1 MLRESIEGR
10 YELQINASVPS
21 VPYQVAVQAPDQA
34 GKAVIAAHAGR
45 TAEAGAVDRYE
56 IAYSPGST
64 PAMKITEVGESWR
77 FRILLSSRGGAA
89 TEVLL
94 TDPQGRQTGRDP
106 VAKLEHEKIPRSA
119 YVDGG
124 IGPRTIQLDLRQPID
139 GSYRLRVTGIAS
151 GAYTLDLRAW
161 DRSGTANARPE
172 LRDVPTEPGIVHLY
186 RLDYASTD
194 RTPLK
199 LTGRFDRDRFL
210 AYANLAGTEERLKAG
225 ATSFPLVIFYSAHI
239 KRVTFNALLNGD
251 NISGRFTP
259 EPEGY
264 EIVRIP
270 LAPGLNTLL
279 LSVEGTTATGHTT
292 DTHQLLFRVE

>member
-1 MLRESIEGR
+1 
-10 YELQINASVPS
+10 
-21 VPYQVAVQAPDQA
+21 
-34 GKAVIAAHAGR
+34 
-45 TAEAGAVDRYE
+45 
-56 IAYSPGST
+56 
-64 PAMKITEVGESWR
+64 MKITEVGDFWR
-77 FRILLSSRGGAA
+77 FRILLLSRGGAA

-139 GSYRLRVTGIAS
+139 GSYTLRVTGIAS

-161 DRSGTANARPE
+161 DRSGTATARPE

-199 LTGRFDRDRFL
+199 LTGRFERDRLL
-210 AYANLAGTEERLKAG
+210 AYANLAGTEERFRAG

-251 NISGRFTP
+251 NISARFTP

-270 LAPGLNTLL
+270 LAPGLNTMS
-279 LSVEGTTATGHTT
+279 LSVEGTTATGHIT